1 MQATIAC
8 ADGMQHFPSL
18 PARCGQR
25 RVLCLSTEL
34 SRNNQTQVQ
43 QKVDRLVAIWDE
55 RKVFGQSGTKPFKEL
70 VTAAE
75 APKLPGTPSHMH
87 ALRDAW
93 CRMGG

>member
-1 MQATIAC
+1 MQK
-8 ADGMQHFPSL
+8 
-18 PARCGQR
+18 
-25 RVLCLSTEL
+25 
-34 SRNNQTQVQ
+34 
-43 QKVDRLVAIWDE
+43 KVDRLVAIWDE

>member
-1 MQATIAC
+1 M
-8 ADGMQHFPSL
+8 
-18 PARCGQR
+18 
-25 RVLCLSTEL
+25 
-34 SRNNQTQVQ
+34 QVQ

-75 APKLPGTPSHMH
+75 APKLSGTPSHMH